1 MDEETY
7 CEAIKEEIEQN
18 RDEHTKTV
26 REILNQ
32 SRITAT
38 EPKLDKA
45 VTMIPKYLEQAA
57 TKVVPAR
64 CIVSRSKTLVDQGT
78 HSSIQRAKELKGSP
92 QKLDERIPLALT
104 LPCRTNRTEMQS
116 YTQTSP
122 ENETGILQEDDN

>member
-1 MDEETY
+1 VDEETY

-18 RDEHTKTV
+18 RDEHTKMV

-64 CIVSRSKTLVDQGT
+64 SVGQNLGGPRNSQQ
-78 HSSIQRAKELKGSP
+78 H
-92 QKLDERIPLALT
+92 
-104 LPCRTNRTEMQS
+104 TES
-116 YTQTSP
+116 
-122 ENETGILQEDDN
+122 